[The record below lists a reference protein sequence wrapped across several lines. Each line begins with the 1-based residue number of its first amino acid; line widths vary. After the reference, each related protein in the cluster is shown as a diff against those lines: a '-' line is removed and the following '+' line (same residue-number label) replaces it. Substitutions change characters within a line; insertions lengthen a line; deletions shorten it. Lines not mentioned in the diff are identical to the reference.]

1 MKKYLLLIF
10 YIVTSNIF
18 SQNHFGSA
26 KLGVYNPTAT
36 DNGFIIGYE
45 GGWFIDN
52 NFIVGWSADWFHK
65 NYVDSK
71 LVKDYN
77 DFYGVINSS
86 LNEIRAKTNLHSIP
100 LMGMINGSWYIHQKT
115 KAFFTGAAGLNTLFI
130 FYRNYE
136 KPNED
141 EFKTAI
147 DFAWRIGAG
156 ILYEIG
162 DRSDSFVEL
171 TYHRSE
177 PSWEFE
183 IKDPVT
189 GISKTLERKFEMNG
203 LLLRVGFRF
212 YF

>member
-1 MKKYLLLIF
+1 MRKYFLIITFLL
-10 YIVTSNIF
+10 TSNLF
-18 SQNHFGSA
+18 SQNHFGSV
-26 KLGVYNPTAT
+26 KLGLYNPAAT

-52 NFIVGWSADWFHK
+52 NFIVGWSADWFHQ
-65 NYVDSK
+65 NYVDAK

-77 DFYGVINSS
+77 DFYGEINSS

-100 LMGMINGSWYIHQKT
+100 LMGMINGNWYIYQRT
-115 KAFFTGAAGLNTLFI
+115 KAFVTGAAGLNTLFI

-141 EFKTAI
+141 EFKAAI

-156 ILYEIG
+156 VIYELG

-171 TYHRSE
+171 AYHHSE
-177 PSWEFE
+177 PSWEFNV
-183 IKDPVT
+183 KDPIT
-189 GISKTLERKFEMNG
+189 GKTKTFERKFEMNG
-203 LLLRVGFRF
+203 LLLRIGFRF